1 VGFAKIIVLMMHSKC
16 FKAYVLRIFIFTL
29 VLSNMTGS
37 LLQSGIK
44 KDAIDLFADISA
56 HGLVSDV
63 VTCCRKF
70 HKRRVARRV

>member
-1 VGFAKIIVLMMHSKC
+1 
-16 FKAYVLRIFIFTL
+16 
-29 VLSNMTGS
+29 MTGS